1 MTTLNEIRTVLTILI
16 MLLAP
21 GWALLSIGQYWKRWE
36 PLHRWFLALCLGIA
50 VYPVIF
56 YLARVITPFL
66 HIGRNKLLIFI
77 GVCLAIVIYR
87 YRKDWKEQFRFGKN
101 SGWVLFIFVVTIT
114 TRLFLADQYPY
125 PAWTDSLHH
134 TIITKLVMLNGQ
146 LPYTMI
152 PYDPADLSVY
162 HLGLYSLTGSS
173 GLLADIA
180 PHSALI
186 WFCQVIN
193 GFSAIGV
200 FLVLDK
206 MVGRTAALAGMVFA
220 GLLSFQPAWYF
231 NWGRDTQLVGQTL
244 LLPTALVF
252 WEFVESIT
260 NNPTEKITDRIPATI
275 ITSLLLVGVAM
286 IHFRVAA
293 FLLPIIILF
302 AFLGVFKKGLRR
314 DIRTKT
320 AVIILLTGLLCFILV
335 LPAFLPAIQNYL
347 NPLNFNE
354 TNSDLPQ
361 QPEKLTEDPYYT
373 FEWKSFFSLGLPKN
387 LTILAL
393 AGLIVGFFNPKT
405 RKLALLIVFWLV
417 VLVVEGY
424 LYLLNIREIA
434 FINMTGI
441 MIIAYL
447 PGALLFGILIDNLT
461 DLSAKVF
468 GPDTENVIV
477 TLLLLLGVAFAPDR
491 VEGVE
496 SYRQFMSTE
505 DEIAMT
511 WMKSNL
517 PKDSVIGI
525 NSTYWAV
532 TAFTGTDAG
541 YWIPYFAELETNT
554 RTMVDDGSPE
564 YYLARERTNTII
576 NLYSD
581 LNFLA
586 PLCEQGIDYLY
597 SAKKTP
603 YNERDFDIDSTLS
616 TGEASLIYDR
626 GGVQLIEICP

>member
-1 MTTLNEIRTVLTILI
+1 

-335 LPAFLPAIQNYL
+335 LPACLPAIQNYL
-347 NPLNFNE
+347 NPIILNE

>member
-1 MTTLNEIRTVLTILI
+1 